1 MSATNLYSLAE
12 FLALSGFWPIIRL
25 SLIIGRGTMELRHLR
40 YFVVLAEE
48 LHFARAAERLNIAP
62 PTLTVQIQEI
72 ERTLAAPL
80 FARTKR
86 SVALTPAGEIFLS
99 EARNVLAQFEKAQ
112 SVGRRA
118 GRGEVGRV
126 EIGYVG
132 SAAYAGVLQE
142 QTNEFRKA
150 WPSVDLNAQE
160 IPMDSLPDLIVD
172 GKVDVGFVRLPMLI
186 PDSLRRHVLLRDR
199 FCLATQES
207 RPSSRGFKAVRPQV
221 LKEEAFIM
229 PEQDA
234 GTYEVAN
241 RGGFHPRI
249 VSAPGGL
256 LAVLTQVSLG
266 AGISVVP
273 SVAGGVLHLP
283 GVVFKQIEGKPII
296 SEVAAIFRSDESS
309 PTVRNF
315 VAQIKE
321 TPAREIT

>member
-1 MSATNLYSLAE
+1 
-12 FLALSGFWPIIRL
+12 
-25 SLIIGRGTMELRHLR
+25 MELRHLK

-80 FARTKR
+80 FTRTKR
-86 SVALTPAGEIFLS
+86 SVALTSAGEIFLS

-142 QTNEFRKA
+142 QMSEFLKA
-150 WPSVDLNAQE
+150 WPSVDLSARE
-160 IPMDSLPDLIVD
+160 IPMEPLPDLIVD
-172 GKVDVGFVRLPMLI
+172 GKVNVGFVRLPMMI
-186 PDSLRRHVLLRDR
+186 PDSLQHHVLLRDR
-199 FCLATQES
+199 FCLAMSEGA
-207 RPSSRGFKAVRPQV
+207 PSSGGPEAVRPQV
-221 LKEEAFIM
+221 LKEQAFIM

-273 SVAGGVLHLP
+273 SVASGVLHLP
-283 GVVFKQIEGKPII
+283 GVVFRKIEGKPII

-309 PTVRNF
+309 PTVMNF
-315 VAQIKE
+315 VAQVKE
-321 TPAREIT
+321 TPAREIA

>member
-1 MSATNLYSLAE
+1 
-12 FLALSGFWPIIRL
+12 
-25 SLIIGRGTMELRHLR
+25 MELRHLR

-142 QTNEFRKA
+142 QTSEFRKA
-150 WPSVDLNAQE
+150 WPSVDLNARE
-160 IPMDSLPDLIVD
+160 IPMESLPDLIVD
-172 GKVDVGFVRLPMLI
+172 GKVDMGFVRLPMLI

-199 FCLATQES
+199 FCLAMPES
-207 RPSSRGFKAVRPQV
+207 RPSARSFKAVRPRV
-221 LKEEAFIM
+221 LKEQAFIM

-273 SVAGGVLHLP
+273 SVASGVLHLP
-283 GVVFKQIEGKPII
+283 GVVFRQIEGKPII

>member
-1 MSATNLYSLAE
+1 
-12 FLALSGFWPIIRL
+12 
-25 SLIIGRGTMELRHLR
+25 MELRHLK

-80 FARTKR
+80 FTRTKR
-86 SVALTPAGEIFLS
+86 SVALTSAGEIFLS

-142 QTNEFRKA
+142 QMSEFLKA
-150 WPSVDLNAQE
+150 WPSVDLNARE
-160 IPMDSLPDLIVD
+160 IPMEPLPDLIVD
-172 GKVDVGFVRLPMLI
+172 GKVDVGFVRLPMMI
-186 PDSLRRHVLLRDR
+186 PDSLQRHVLLRDR
-199 FCLATQES
+199 FCLAMSEGA
-207 RPSSRGFKAVRPQV
+207 PSSGGPEAVRPQV
-221 LKEEAFIM
+221 LKERAFIM

-273 SVAGGVLHLP
+273 SVASGVLHLP
-283 GVVFKQIEGKPII
+283 GVVFRKIEGKPII

-309 PTVRNF
+309 PTVMNF
-315 VAQIKE
+315 VAQVKE
-321 TPAREIT
+321 TPAREIA